1 MDFKT
6 DKPTASALYLVDRG
20 MQGKWYRWYN
30 ADKDQWGACGFDMN
44 EAMEGKDN
52 TATSEILGFFPWCGP
67 LTGPNFKSDKRVA
80 EVVEA
85 ETQSSPIGKKSKRM
99 AKKAPVAVVPKV
111 KAPKQPKQSYPDGTV
126 FFRADRQKW
135 VAVYGGKQE
144 AARPTAEACLNF
156 LKKKYNVVGN
166 VLNKE

>member
-1 MDFKT
+1 MQFNS
-6 DKPTASALYLVDRG
+6 DKPTATALYLVDRG

-67 LTGPNFKSDKRVA
+67 LTGPNFKSGKDIELSDDEPKAKPAKRVA
-80 EVVEA
+80 
-85 ETQSSPIGKKSKRM
+85 KRM

-111 KAPKQPKQSYPDGTV
+111 KATKQPKESYPDGTV
-126 FFRADRQKW
+126 FFRSDRQKW

>member
-6 DKPTASALYLVDRG
+6 DKPTASALYLVDRDKL
-20 MQGKWYRWYN
+20 GKWYRWYD
-30 ADKDQWGACGFDMN
+30 ADKDQWGACGLDMN
-44 EAMEGKDN
+44 DAMDGKDN
-52 TATSEILGFFPWCGP
+52 TTTSEILGFFPWCGP
-67 LTGPNFKSDKRVA
+67 LTGPNFKTKKRIV
-80 EVVEA
+80 EVVET
-85 ETQSSPIGKKSKRM
+85 ETKSAPVGKKSKRM
-99 AKKAPVAVVPKV
+99 AKKAPSAVTAKV
-111 KAPKQPKQSYPDGTV
+111 KAPKQAKVTHPDGTV

-135 VAVYGGKQE
+135 VAVYAGKQE